1 MTVEVADW
9 IVAAAVAAALL
20 AHVVTTLAGVPV
32 LEVELAAPVVAVAV
46 AAQLAV
52 PLLAADYERERM
64 NIQREGVW
72 VSVLVAPLRE

>member
-32 LEVELAAPVVAVAV
+32 LEVELAAPVVAVA
-46 AAQLAV
+46 AQLAV